1 MRAVG
6 VGLWGCVAATGLVV
20 LADACGGAVAPLSGG
35 GGDDGGSSS
44 SSSGGS
50 TSSSGGSTSSSGG
63 TSSSSSGA
71 SSSSS
76 GGSTSSSG
84 GSTSS
89 SGGSSSSSGGTS
101 SSSSGGPPGGA
112 YGYVEFLSCTGTG
125 ALCPSPNQ
133 QFYAGFYASSGG
145 GNQGCTST
153 NSGSCVYYDCS
164 NQTGTSS
171 DNAGTMGVFGPGL
184 NNSNIP
190 YSSSGYQTSGTGA
203 LVAGQ
208 TYSAKWT
215 GATVPAFGVSVVA
228 PAAVSLGTPAI
239 QGNTYTISTAGD
251 LLVTWKGGQAGN
263 VLLLE
268 GTVGS
273 GGTSYFTCEW
283 SASAGQGTVPKAVLS
298 PLAGQTGGYLLYGQ
312 MATNTTTVGAYTVQT
327 LALPYSGGNLN
338 FK

>member
-1 MRAVG
+1 LAAA
-6 VGLWGCVAATGLVV
+6 GLLV
-20 LADACGGAVAPLSGG
+20 LADACGGAVATLGNGDGGTSSGSSGG
-35 GGDDGGSSS
+35 ST

-50 TSSSGGSTSSSGG
+50 TSSSGGSTSSSGASG
-63 TSSSSSGA
+63 SSSGGSSSSSGA

-84 GSTSS
+84 GSSSSSGASSSS
-89 SGGSSSSSGGTS
+89 SGGSS
-101 SSSSGGPPGGA
+101 GGA
-112 YGYVEFLSCTGTG
+112 YGYVEFLSCTGSG

-153 NSGSCVYYDCS
+153 SAGSCVYYDCT
-164 NQTGTSS
+164 NQTGATS
-171 DNAGTMGVFGPGL
+171 DNAGTMFASGPGL
-184 NNSNIP
+184 NSTGIA
-190 YSSSGYQTSGTGA
+190 YTSSGYQTSGSGS

-215 GATVPAFGVSVVA
+215 GATVPSFGVSVVA
-228 PAAVSLGTPAI
+228 PAAVVLGTPAI
-239 QGNTYTISTAGD
+239 SGNTYTIPTTGD

-263 VLLLE
+263 LLLLE
-268 GTVGS
+268 GTAAA

-283 SASAGQGTVPKAVLS
+283 DASTGQATVPHAILS
-298 PLAGQTGGYLLYGQ
+298 PLAGQTGGYLLFGQ
-312 MATNTTTVGAYTVQT
+312 MATSTVSVGAYTVQT
-327 LALPYSGGNLN
+327 LALPYSGGSLT